1 MESVLLD
8 ALAVPVVGPVNRP
21 RRTDHSVRFHMVTAA
36 KSETRLWVLDSV
48 CYPIAQHPLLV
59 HSSIISPSP
68 SHIMTDAEL
77 AVMLAE
83 ALDDFGDAPGGDGH
97 VRDARVKEAYVSPS
111 YSSSSSTTSSSLHH
125 QGGRL
130 QQRSSQPASSKW
142 STDDTSD
149 VRGQHLQ
156 REQLGSLPVAD
167 HTASS
172 YNRIITRSSTTDDR
186 AHPSGDLVKGAA
198 ARLTCETGL
207 CVPEHDAVGMAAIS
221 VAPSALGSDHIMNDT
236 TYQSD
241 LPAAQSSQRET
252 QSGPPDQS
260 RCRLLCNGQSHMQ
273 VPVKQA
279 QLSPAATQVGTDV
292 TRNIASSY
300 NHIITRLSATDDE
313 PPEHIMNEHIMNEHL
328 MNEHNTN
335 EHIMNGHIMNN
346 TSISPAVSCL
356 STDWGGAHHQHQ
368 SQHQSQPWLSQ
379 QGGLTSRLLP
389 LITHPSFT
397 NSGKQ
402 LIAM

>member
-1 MESVLLD
+1 
-8 ALAVPVVGPVNRP
+8 
-21 RRTDHSVRFHMVTAA
+21 
-36 KSETRLWVLDSV
+36 
-48 CYPIAQHPLLV
+48 
-59 HSSIISPSP
+59 
-68 SHIMTDAEL
+68 MTDAEL

-97 VRDARVKEAYVSPS
+97 VRDTRVKEAYVSPS

-172 YNRIITRSSTTDDR
+172 YNRIITRSSTTDDQ

-279 QLSPAATQVGTDV
+279 RLSPAATQVDTDV

-300 NHIITRLSATDDE
+300 NHIITRLSATVDE
-313 PPEHIMNEHIMNEHL
+313 PP
-328 MNEHNTN
+328 
-335 EHIMNGHIMNN
+335 
-346 TSISPAVSCL
+346 
-356 STDWGGAHHQHQ
+356 
-368 SQHQSQPWLSQ
+368 
-379 QGGLTSRLLP
+379 
-389 LITHPSFT
+389 
-397 NSGKQ
+397 
-402 LIAM
+402 